1 MNPQQILT
9 GAQDAMTARRV
20 FGDPVQAGD
29 VTLLPVAVVAGGGG
43 GGEKGANEGGAGF
56 GLSARPAG
64 VFAIRDGKV
73 QWRPAVNVNRAI
85 LGGRAELP
93 RSLRAPLAVLTPI
106 LADVLIRSLLSQRR
120 RWPSSHREA
129 AAGSSMASVSAAAA
143 HPVAICEIHWS
154 CP

>member
-85 LGGRAELP
+85 LGGQIVGVVAIGVVG
-93 RSLRAPLAVLTPI
+93 SLVRLW
-106 LADVLIRSLLSQRR
+106 LSQ
-120 RWPSSHREA
+120 HRT
-129 AAGSSMASVSAAAA
+129 V
-143 HPVAICEIHWS
+143 
-154 CP
+154 